1 MTLYLAALPV
11 SNNNFVG
18 LGTSSNNF
26 IQNTVVVPQN
36 ATITGIVLN
45 IRDELLPTAIDQVSA
60 EIIRSTNCGISFTGT
75 GVIAT
80 VTGPNNSTTPNCCDF
95 NAANLPVNQCDL
107 LSVQITRIG
116 SSAALENGVTV
127 TILFTIS

>member
-1 MTLYLAALPV
+1 MTLYLAAFPV

-18 LGTSSNNF
+18 LGTSSNSF
-26 IQNTVVVPQN
+26 LQNTVVVSQN
-36 ATITGIVLN
+36 ATITGILLN
-45 IRDELLPTAIDQVSA
+45 IRDEFLPTAIDEVSA

-116 SSAALENGVTV
+116 SSSALEDGVTV